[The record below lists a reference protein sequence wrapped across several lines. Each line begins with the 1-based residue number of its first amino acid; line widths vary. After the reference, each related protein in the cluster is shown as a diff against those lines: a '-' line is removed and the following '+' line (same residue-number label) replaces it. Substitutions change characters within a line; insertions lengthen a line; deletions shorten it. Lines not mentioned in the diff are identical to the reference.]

1 MHPDQLDGELLLAP
15 GFSSPPNM
23 DYVSY
28 HNYITNNL
36 PPESPVLYGL
46 HPNAEIGFLTA
57 TSEKL
62 FKTVFEL
69 QPRESSTTSGGPVT
83 TREDKIKTLVDD
95 IMEKLPE
102 PFNMIEIMG
111 KVEERTPYVV
121 VAFQVS
127 THSNVMKKMRCI
139 FRHLLR
145 GPLFLISVDIYEP
158 LPYSNFLLIGM

>member
-15 GFSSPPNM
+15 GFTSPPNM
-23 DYVSY
+23 DYASY
-28 HNYITNNL
+28 HCYITSNL

-69 QPRESSTTSGGPVT
+69 QPRESSTQGGGPAT

-121 VAFQVS
+121 VAFQVRIDKTKGAGVKVS
-127 THSNVMKKMRCI
+127 SFSNK
-139 FRHLLR
+139 LL
-145 GPLFLISVDIYEP
+145 
-158 LPYSNFLLIGM
+158 

>member
-28 HNYITNNL
+28 HAYITNNL

-127 THSNVMKKMRCI
+127 EFYIYPYKLPRVLIIKCFMIIVMV
-139 FRHLLR
+139 HLYFSR
-145 GPLFLISVDIYEP
+145 SAKE
-158 LPYSNFLLIGM
+158 

>member
-15 GFSSPPNM
+15 GFTSPPNM
-23 DYVSY
+23 DYASY
-28 HNYITNNL
+28 HCYITSNL

-69 QPRESSTTSGGPVT
+69 QPRESSTQGGGPAT

-127 THSNVMKKMRCI
+127 RGSRSSRVSHTTLNNNFQINCCEKSI
-139 FRHLLR
+139 FILL
-145 GPLFLISVDIYEP
+145 
-158 LPYSNFLLIGM
+158 GM

>member
-15 GFSSPPNM
+15 GFTSPPNM
-23 DYVSY
+23 DYLSY
-28 HNYITNNL
+28 HSYITSNL

-69 QPRESSTTSGGPVT
+69 QPRESSTQGGGPAT

-121 VAFQVS
+121 VAFQVRGNFETFKIDS
-127 THSNVMKKMRCI
+127 QKNFQINCCEKSSFSFFVFIRNVK
-139 FRHLLR
+139 
-145 GPLFLISVDIYEP
+145 E
-158 LPYSNFLLIGM
+158 